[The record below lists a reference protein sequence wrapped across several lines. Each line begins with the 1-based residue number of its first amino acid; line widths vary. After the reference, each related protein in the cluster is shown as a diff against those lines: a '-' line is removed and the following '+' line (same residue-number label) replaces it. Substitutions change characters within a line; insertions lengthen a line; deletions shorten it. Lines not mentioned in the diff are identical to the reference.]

1 MRTREGDLVEN
12 AQGLVFDVKGL
23 VHPPSRVI
31 AFVRY
36 FFDERGERRKN
47 GTTYDKVYSLSKRFA
62 LLKERFPQYLAYDPV
77 FDETL
82 CEVPISDIKKHYDP
96 AAKLQELRD
105 SGGLDELERKALQ
118 LAELLKQAANVPW
131 ASVGI
136 SGSILVGLHVPKS
149 DIDPIV
155 YGSENCR
162 KAYSALDEFLK
173 DANSPFGSYNRDE
186 LKALFDF
193 RSKDTTMSLE
203 DFVRTDSRKVIQGKF
218 MGTDYFVRFV
228 KDWDE
233 VGEKYG
239 DVQYKNVGYA
249 KVRATIADDSESIF
263 TPCTYRVENAAIL
276 EGSGI
281 QSIQEIASFR
291 GRFCEHAR
299 TGEKVIAQG
308 KVEHVTD
315 RRRDREYFR
324 LLIGNKPSDYMVI
337 ERKTRKQC

>member
-1 MRTREGDLVEN
+1 MRTREGDLVKNHES
-12 AQGLVFDVKGL
+12 LIFDVKGL

-36 FFDERGERRKN
+36 FPDERGERRRNEKAY
-47 GTTYDKVYSLSKRFA
+47 GKVYSLSKRYA
-62 LLKERFPQYLAYDPV
+62 LLKETFPQYVVYDRV

-96 AAKLQELRD
+96 VAKLRELRD
-105 SGGLDELERKALQ
+105 SEGLDELERKALQ
-118 LAELLKQAANVPW
+118 FAELLKQIADVPW
-131 ASVGI
+131 ASIGI
-136 SGSILVGLHVPKS
+136 SGSILGGLHVPKS

-162 KAYSALDEFLK
+162 KAYLALKEFLK
-173 DANSPFGSYNRDE
+173 DANSPFRSYNREE

-193 RSKDTTMSLE
+193 RSKDTAMSFE
-203 DFVRTDSRKVIQGKF
+203 DFVRTDSKKVMQGKF

-228 KDWDE
+228 KDWNE
-233 VGEKYG
+233 VDEKYG

-249 KVRATIADDSESIF
+249 MIRATIADDSESIF

-291 GRFCEHAR
+291 GRFCDHAR

-315 RRRDREYFR
+315 RRRNREYSR
-324 LLIGNKPSDYMVI
+324 LLIGNKHSDYMVI
-337 ERKTRKQC
+337 ERRTRKQC